1 MERYKKTS
9 HTLIFYICHIVGKIT
24 DKLENTNKKKNAPE
38 DLKRLLYIC
47 NKECNFLALNNLET
61 V

>member
-1 MERYKKTS
+1 MKRYKKTS

-38 DLKRLLYIC
+38 DLKRLFFIFVTK
-47 NKECNFLALNNLET
+47 NVT
-61 V
+61 S